1 MFCRNCGKQL
11 EDGFKVCPYC
21 GEPVSLAESDARRA
35 AQEQT
40 AAEDEEVL
48 AFQPLELHVPADPLV
63 DFQVHSPLFYRKNER
78 RMVAA
83 TIKKMQAPNQEA
95 AVLEVSGSPEENF
108 W

>member
-40 AAEDEEVL
+40 ASEDT
-48 AFQPLELHVPADPLV
+48 QPVHNNIPKEPAPLRQVIEIVHALYLFFFHVCLREL
-63 DFQVHSPLFYRKNER
+63 
-78 RMVAA
+78 
-83 TIKKMQAPNQEA
+83 I
-95 AVLEVSGSPEENF
+95 
-108 W
+108 